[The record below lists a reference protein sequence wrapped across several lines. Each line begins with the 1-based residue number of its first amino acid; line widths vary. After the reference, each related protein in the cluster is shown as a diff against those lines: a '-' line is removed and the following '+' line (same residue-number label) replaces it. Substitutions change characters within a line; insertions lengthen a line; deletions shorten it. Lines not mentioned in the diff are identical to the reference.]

1 MQPIAPGEGF
11 ECRSGCFS
19 PEACINALQ
28 IRALDVAR
36 EGLSATIGDRSTV
49 ETIKLVNGNLDSIT
63 ARAAHLEAQDAALY
77 EACGLY
83 RLEKDGLITKAV
95 EISDMP
101 PLD

>member
-49 ETIKLVNGNLDSIT
+49 ETIKLVNGNL
-63 ARAAHLEAQDAALY
+63 AL
-77 EACGLY
+77 
-83 RLEKDGLITKAV
+83 RLGQRILRLKMQRSTKRV
-95 EISDMP
+95 VCIVSRKMV
-101 PLD
+101 